1 MPILFHLPGEL
12 PVYTSSILIGMGGTL
27 GMAWIAWQTPAED
40 RARYLDAGLWA
51 LLGALIGGRLVFVLT
66 NWSYFQLNT
75 AEIPLVYL
83 GGFSWAG
90 ALLGGL
96 LAIAIT
102 AVVYQ
107 YPFGTLADAML
118 PLLGTLAVSAWLG
131 CWLDGCAYG
140 QSTDAWWG
148 LPAKDE
154 WGIISTRAPLQLF
167 GALLSASLIGILL
180 WGVARRVSAG
190 VTTYLSILGLSAIM
204 LLISFLRVDPSQ
216 RWQGLRF
223 DSWASITLLGLSGL
237 FFLVAF
243 VKRDHKKPVD
253 PNQWGT
259 NHTRTN

>member
-1 MPILFHLPGEL
+1 
-12 PVYTSSILIGMGGTL
+12 
-27 GMAWIAWQTPAED
+27 MAWIAWKSSAED
-40 RARYLDAGLWA
+40 RARYIDAGLWA

-75 AEIPLVYL
+75 TEIPLVYL
-83 GGFSWAG
+83 GGFSWPG

-102 AVVYQ
+102 AMVYQ

-118 PLLGTLAVSAWLG
+118 PLLGTLAVSAWLA

-140 QSTDAWWG
+140 HTTDAWWG

-167 GALLSASLIGILL
+167 GALLSASLMGILI
-180 WGVARRVSAG
+180 WGATRRVSPG

-204 LLISFLRVDPSQ
+204 LLISLLRVDPSQ
-216 RWQGLRF
+216 RWLGLRF
-223 DSWASITLLGLSGL
+223 DSWASVTLLGLSGL
-237 FFLVAF
+237 LLLVAV
-243 VKRDHKKPVD
+243 VKRVRNQSKD
-253 PNQWGT
+253 PNQWET
-259 NHTRTN
+259 NQTRSN